1 MSERETETENM
12 CSERKGVG
20 GCRKYQI
27 GKFEIAIC
35 KRGRMGGK
43 KTDHTQTNNTAKKN
57 NVNHHKCVIGC
68 VGLQIVA
75 CLNENKKQ
83 ECGRKE
89 TRKKIISRQAEREV
103 NLAGEIKCAALP
115 QDTDCV

>member
-1 MSERETETENM
+1 MSQRENETENM
-12 CSERKGVG
+12 GSERKGVG

-27 GKFEIAIC
+27 GKFETAIC

-43 KTDHTQTNNTAKKN
+43 KTDHTQTNNTAKKRKKRKKKD

-75 CLNENKKQ
+75 CLN
-83 ECGRKE
+83 
-89 TRKKIISRQAEREV
+89 
-103 NLAGEIKCAALP
+103 
-115 QDTDCV
+115 